1 MLVRDHTI
9 ADSRA
14 PLSEEDS
21 RTLLKLELSY
31 RGMLFIGLAIL
42 ALWAV
47 RELWTV
53 ILLGVVAL
61 IFFAALLP
69 YVEWLTRHGIHRVVS
84 VFLVLLAILALLG
97 GAVAVVAPAVFDQF
111 EHVRDNLPEDA
122 RELEEFAGDIGF
134 DTERWDLPEK
144 AESVN
149 WGELISGRAAV
160 NYGQRLVIGIFSA
173 FTIIVLTAY
182 LLVDTP
188 RLHAFLYRFVPPG
201 REPDVDQALQALGRV
216 VGGYVRGQ
224 LLTSFFIFL
233 YTLSVLLIVD
243 VPNPV
248 AYAVLA
254 GFADVIPLIGAFI
267 ATVPATFAAF
277 QDSPTK
283 AVIVLVCLV
292 LYQQFEDR
300 FLVPRVYGATLNLP
314 PLVVLLAVLMGAE
327 LMGITGV
334 LLALPAAAAGRV
346 AFDYVMDRR
355 LGNIAPPGPGEE
367 ILAPDPEPSESG
379 PSTEAVQ

>member
-1 MLVRDHTI
+1 M
-9 ADSRA
+9 
-14 PLSEEDS
+14 
-21 RTLLKLELSY
+21 LKLELSY
-31 RGMLFIGLAIL
+31 RGMLFMGLAIL

-53 ILLGVVAL
+53 ILLAVVAL

-69 YVEWLTRHGIHRVVS
+69 YVEWLTRHGIHRVLS
-84 VFLVLLAILALLG
+84 VLLVLLGLLALLG
-97 GAVAVVAPAVFDQF
+97 GAIAVVAPAVFDQF
-111 EHVRDNLPEDA
+111 EHVRDNLPDDA
-122 RELEEFAGDIGF
+122 RELEEFAADIGF

-144 AESVN
+144 ADSIK
-149 WGELISGRAAV
+149 WGELMSGRAAV
-160 NYGQRLVIGIFSA
+160 DYGQRLVIGIFSA

-201 REPDVDQALQALGRV
+201 REPEVDQALQALGRV

-224 LLTSFFIFL
+224 LLTSFFIFV

-283 AVIVLVCLV
+283 AVIVLVSLI

-334 LLALPAAAAGRV
+334 LLALPAAAAARV

-355 LGNIAPPGPGEE
+355 LSLIAPPGPGDQ
-367 ILAPDPEPSESG
+367 ILAPDSEPSESG
-379 PSTEAVQ
+379 PSREAVSE